1 MPEVPQPSRELAER
15 ALSGADPR
23 LSLLAAQGLL
33 PIPPEELVPVQ
44 VALAQGDDPDLAGLA
59 AVALAQLPAAQA
71 AGLARHGAPAEVL
84 TWFGRQSDDPEVLE
98 AILRRRDVPRPLL
111 AELAKKLP
119 AGLQEVLLL
128 RQDAILERPEIL
140 DALEVNPELSAY
152 SRRRILEFREHLL
165 PRRRRE
171 EREAEPAAEEE
182 TSDEDLFDA
191 LEEARGRPLAGELD
205 RQTGLTDAQIRSLP
219 VPIRRRLAQGAA
231 KSLRAILIRD
241 PNPQVA
247 VAAISQGGLSDGEV
261 EQVAANRSVLGDVLE
276 EIARHR
282 EWVNKYPIVSNLVH
296 NPRTPTGVAVRLL
309 PRIPVRELGQLA
321 RDHNVSSTV
330 RTQAQRLYRMKRR

>member
-1 MPEVPQPSRELAER
+1 MPEVPQPSRDLVER

-33 PIPPEELVPVQ
+33 PIPAEELVPLQ
-44 VALAQGDDPDLAGLA
+44 VALAEGDDPDLAGLA
-59 AVALAQLPAAQA
+59 AVALDQLPSAQVS
-71 AGLARHGAPAEVL
+71 GLVRHGAPVEVL
-84 TWFGRQSDDPEVLE
+84 AWFGRQSDEPEVLE
-98 AILRRRDVPRPLL
+98 AILRRRDVPRALL
-111 AELAKKLP
+111 ADLAKKLP

-140 DALEVNPELSAY
+140 DALEANPAISSYA
-152 SRRRILEFREHLL
+152 RRRVLEFREHLL
-165 PRRRRE
+165 PRRDRE
-171 EREAEPAAEEE
+171 EREADPAEAEDA
-182 TSDEDLFDA
+182 SDDELFDA
-191 LEEARGRPLAGELD
+191 LEEAARRPLQGEPD
-205 RQTGLTDAQIRSLP
+205 RQTGLTDAQIRTLP
-219 VPIRRRLAQGAA
+219 VPVRRRLAQGAA

-247 VAAISQGGLSDGEV
+247 VAAIAQGGLSDGEV

-282 EWVNKYPIVSNLVH
+282 EWVTKYPIVSNLVH
-296 NPRTPTGVAVRLL
+296 NPRTPAGVAVRLL
-309 PRIPVRELGQLA
+309 PRISVRELGQLA

>member
-1 MPEVPQPSRELAER
+1 MPEAPQPSRELVER

-33 PIPPEELVPVQ
+33 PIPPEELVPAQ

-59 AVALAQLPAAQA
+59 TVALAQLPSAQV
-71 AGLARHGAPAEVL
+71 AGLVRHGAPEDVL
-84 TWFGRQSDDPEVLE
+84 VWFGRQSDDPDVLE

-111 AELAKKLP
+111 AELARKLP
-119 AGLQEVLLL
+119 ASLQEVLLL

-140 DALEVNPELSAY
+140 GGLEGNPEISAY

-165 PRRRRE
+165 PRRGRE
-171 EREAEPAAEEE
+171 EREVEPDEEGE
-182 TSDEDLFDA
+182 ASDEELFDA
-191 LEEARGRPLAGELD
+191 LEDAHGRPLAGELD
-205 RQTGLTDAQIRSLP
+205 RQTGLTDAQIRTLP
-219 VPIRRRLAQGAA
+219 VPVRRRLAQGAA

-247 VAAISQGGLSDGEV
+247 VAAIAQGGLSDGEV

-296 NPRTPTGVAVRLL
+296 NPRTPAGVAVRLL
-309 PRIPVRELGQLA
+309 PRISVRELGQLA